1 MCWILHDDIYN
12 NWYTSWTEHFASA
25 NLRWFFPP
33 VISWPCSSLY
43 NLLESIQ
50 LSVSSR
56 RRQRRT
62 NERKK
67 NSKSDKLQRLKC
79 MMKEMYGAKLWTLNM
94 CLFSHIFYYTLY
106 SSMSPLLFDFYLC
119 CVFLF
124 CFVLLV
130 LGVRQP
136 ILFVLAIV
144 SKAWCYHQSIVYG
157 MQYTQTNVI
166 LIRRH
171 AWNLSS
177 RTISCAG
184 LGGTRQRSTVKVSF
198 AVFSRAWLVFDDYFS
213 DHRLF
218 PLLELFSYPKRFWSN
233 HVCVSACATS
243 IR

>member
-25 NLRWFFPP
+25 NLRWFFSP

-62 NERKK
+62 NERK
-67 NSKSDKLQRLKC
+67 NSKSDLLQRLKC

-119 CVFLF
+119 CVFFILF
-124 CFVLLV
+124 CFVGAWSSSTNFIRFSDCFESLMLSSKYCVRYAIYTNERYSNTPSCMKLILAYYLLCWARWYTPTKY
-130 LGVRQP
+130 GES
-136 ILFVLAIV
+136 FFCCVLACM
-144 SKAWCYHQSIVYG
+144 A
-157 MQYTQTNVI
+157 
-166 LIRRH
+166 
-171 AWNLSS
+171 
-177 RTISCAG
+177 
-184 LGGTRQRSTVKVSF
+184 
-198 AVFSRAWLVFDDYFS
+198 
-213 DHRLF
+213 
-218 PLLELFSYPKRFWSN
+218 RFWWLFLWS
-233 HVCVSACATS
+233 SS
-243 IR
+243 IPFVGVIFLP